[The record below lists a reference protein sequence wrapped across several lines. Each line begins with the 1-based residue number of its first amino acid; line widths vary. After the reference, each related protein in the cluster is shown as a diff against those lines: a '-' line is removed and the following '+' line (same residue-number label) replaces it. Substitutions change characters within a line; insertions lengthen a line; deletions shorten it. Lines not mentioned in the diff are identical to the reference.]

1 MSSFLSFMRSFAL
14 LIARVALGGILV
26 VHGWDRWQVRKISSQ
41 VTYLQHFGTP
51 YPEWAAWGA
60 TILELVGGIFLIV
73 GALTPLVALAV
84 VVEQVLIICYV
95 NWRNGPSLISSDNR
109 YVGGYEYNV
118 ALGALALL
126 LAVYG
131 AGALSVDRLFRR
143 SKPTEDEEDD
153 YPVGRS
159 PRSSYQ
165 SGSGPRPVP
174 AGGQSSTTTTLPTAS
189 TPAPQQPAGS
199 GAGHPF

>member
-14 LIARVALGGILV
+14 LIARLALGGILI

-41 VTYLQHFGTP
+41 VAYLQQFGTP
-51 YPEWAAWGA
+51 YPDWAAWGA

-84 VVEQVLIICYV
+84 VVEQVLIIVYV
-95 NWRNGPSLISSDNR
+95 NWRNGPWLVSSTNR
-109 YVGGYEYNV
+109 YAGGYEYNV

-126 LAVYG
+126 LTVYG
-131 AGALSVDRLFRR
+131 AGAMSVDRLFRR

-153 YPVGRS
+153 YSTGRA
-159 PRSSYQ
+159 PRSSY
-165 SGSGPRPVP
+165 SSTSPRPVP
-174 AGGQSSTTTTLPTAS
+174 SSGQNATTTTLPTTGS
-189 TPAPQQPAGS
+189 GQPPQQPAGS
-199 GAGHPF
+199 GVRSF